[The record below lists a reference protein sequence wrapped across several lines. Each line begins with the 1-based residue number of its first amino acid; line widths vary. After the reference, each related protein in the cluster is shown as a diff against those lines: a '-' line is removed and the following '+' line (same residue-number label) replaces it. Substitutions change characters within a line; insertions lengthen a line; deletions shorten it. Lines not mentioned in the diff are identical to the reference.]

1 MDDLSYTYCERLSA
15 TGNTWHLR
23 PLTDTGLHPGGGI
36 DSDSLCGRVVAPYG
50 WDLDVEVIPEK
61 AVEMAN
67 TVDHTGRQV
76 CPECTT
82 AAFPETPR

>member
-36 DSDSLCGRVVAPYG
+36 DSDSP
-50 WDLDVEVIPEK
+50 P
-61 AVEMAN
+61 
-67 TVDHTGRQV
+67 
-76 CPECTT
+76 T
-82 AAFPETPR
+82 AGTSTWR